1 MQVVVQLSQTA
12 SRQMP
17 LFLGT
22 QIPVVPTAGSR
33 QAWQAAWLSY
43 AARLSY
49 IDAAA
54 AHGGT
59 SRCAR

>member
-1 MQVVVQLSQTA
+1 MVVQLSQPA

-43 AARLSY
+43 
-49 IDAAA
+49 IDAQR
-54 AHGGT
+54 HMGT
-59 SRCAR
+59 SRSAR